1 MNEQSERAS
10 NRVCGWRCLLQ
21 LGSRRKDPKTV
32 AGAPFPPA
40 VEHTDGPPER
50 PRRDVP
56 TAEEAEPE
64 EEEST

>member
-1 MNEQSERAS
+1 M
-10 NRVCGWRCLLQ
+10 Q
-21 LGSRRKDPKTV
+21 LGRGKKDPSTV

-40 VEHTDGPPER
+40 VEHSDGPDH

-56 TAEEAEPE
+56 SVDADAPPDTGAETE

>member
-1 MNEQSERAS
+1 M
-10 NRVCGWRCLLQ
+10 Q
-21 LGSRRKDPKTV
+21 LGRGKKDSKTV

-40 VEHTDGPPER
+40 VEHSDGPDH

-56 TAEEAEPE
+56 TADENGDASPEAGETD

>member
-1 MNEQSERAS
+1 M
-10 NRVCGWRCLLQ
+10 Q
-21 LGSRRKDPKTV
+21 LGRGQKDPNTV

-40 VEHTDGPPER
+40 VEHSDGPDH

-56 TAEEAEPE
+56 TADADDDAPPDAGAET

>member
-1 MNEQSERAS
+1 M
-10 NRVCGWRCLLQ
+10 Q
-21 LGSRRKDPKTV
+21 LGRGKKDPNTV

-40 VEHTDGPPER
+40 VEHSDGPDH

-56 TAEEAEPE
+56 TADANGDAQPDATSENE

>member
-1 MNEQSERAS
+1 M
-10 NRVCGWRCLLQ
+10 Q
-21 LGSRRKDPKTV
+21 LGRGKKDSKTV

-40 VEHTDGPPER
+40 VEHSDGPDH

-56 TAEEAEPE
+56 TVDADGDAPPGATAETE

>member
-1 MNEQSERAS
+1 M
-10 NRVCGWRCLLQ
+10 Q
-21 LGSRRKDPKTV
+21 LGRGKKDPKTV

-40 VEHTDGPPER
+40 VEHTDGPDH

-56 TAEEAEPE
+56 TADKDGGTPPDGGAETE

>member
-1 MNEQSERAS
+1 MQPQSRQE
-10 NRVCGWRCLLQ
+10 G
-21 LGSRRKDPKTV
+21 PETV

-40 VEHTDGPPER
+40 VEHSDGPDH

-56 TAEEAEPE
+56 TADANGDAPPDVGAETE

>member
-1 MNEQSERAS
+1 LA
-10 NRVCGWRCLLQ
+10 RVCGWRSVVQ
-21 LGSRRKDPKTV
+21 LGRGKKDPNTV

-40 VEHTDGPPER
+40 VEHSDGPDH

-56 TAEEAEPE
+56 TADENGDAPPDADETD

>member
-1 MNEQSERAS
+1 M
-10 NRVCGWRCLLQ
+10 Q
-21 LGSRRKDPKTV
+21 LGRGKKDPNTV

-40 VEHTDGPPER
+40 VEHSDGPDH

-56 TAEEAEPE
+56 TADESGDAPPDAGETD